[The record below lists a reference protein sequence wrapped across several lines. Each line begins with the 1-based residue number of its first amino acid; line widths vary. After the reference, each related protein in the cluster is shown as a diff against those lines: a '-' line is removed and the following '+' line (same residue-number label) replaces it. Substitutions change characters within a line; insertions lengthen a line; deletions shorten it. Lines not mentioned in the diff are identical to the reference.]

1 MKSRAFSLT
10 VVACLLIVTPSEA
23 RERLKDGS
31 TEAMMAEA
39 VVRPLSLAG
48 TVLGGAMYVITWPFA
63 KLGKTDTAEAKRH
76 LLDKP
81 YEATFKRPLGDF
93 KRLKE
98 IREEQ

>member
-1 MKSRAFSLT
+1 MT
-10 VVACLLIVTPSEA
+10 VVACLLIATPSEA

-31 TEAMMAEA
+31 TEAMIAEA

-48 TVLGGAMYVITWPFA
+48 TLLGGAMYVISWPFA

-76 LLDKP
+76 LLEKP

-93 KRLKE
+93 KRLRE

>member
-1 MKSRAFSLT
+1 
-10 VVACLLIVTPSEA
+10 
-23 RERLKDGS
+23 
-31 TEAMMAEA
+31 MAEA

-63 KLGKTDTAEAKRH
+63 KLGKADTAEAKRH

-93 KRLKE
+93 KRLKGNQ
-98 IREEQ
+98 RGTLNGGYA

>member
-1 MKSRAFSLT
+1 MT
-10 VVACLLIVTPSEA
+10 VVACLLIATPSEA

-63 KLGKTDTAEAKRH
+63 GQTLRSNLQAAARRFQALEGNQRGTLNGGYA
-76 LLDKP
+76 
-81 YEATFKRPLGDF
+81 
-93 KRLKE
+93 
-98 IREEQ
+98 

>member
-1 MKSRAFSLT
+1 MKSRAFSMT
-10 VVACLLIVTPSEA
+10 VVACLLIATPSEA

-63 KLGKTDTAEAKRH
+63 KLGKADTAEAKRH

-81 YEATFKRPLGDF
+81 YEATFKRPLGE
-93 KRLKE
+93 L
-98 IREEQ
+98 

>member
-1 MKSRAFSLT
+1 
-10 VVACLLIVTPSEA
+10 
-23 RERLKDGS
+23 
-31 TEAMMAEA
+31 
-39 VVRPLSLAG
+39 
-48 TVLGGAMYVITWPFA
+48 MYVISWPFA

-98 IREEQ
+98 IKEER